1 LTISASGERDAARV
15 AAAAAGLLIAQ
26 LVAGRAVRD
35 ALFLSAFPVASL
47 PAMMLASAVAS
58 IAAALAF
65 AGALGRRAPRTVV
78 AWTLAA
84 SAAAFVAEW
93 WFAPAQPRVVAAAVY
108 LQLALLGPGA
118 ASAFWSVVNERFD
131 PHTARRVMGG
141 IGTGAAVGGALG
153 GVLAWAGTRR
163 LPVPALLLG
172 LGAANLLVLAVLR
185 RLGSAPAQGERP
197 AEAPSGLRA
206 GLRGI
211 REFSYL
217 GQLAALVALGAFAE
231 ALLDFVLKAGAA
243 RAYADGRA
251 LAAFFSL
258 FYAGVAL
265 LTLVLQVVASRR
277 ALDRLGLSGTA
288 ALQPFGVALA
298 SAAGLAVPTLATAVV
313 ARGLGSVLR
322 DSLFRSAYELSYTP
336 LPPWRKRPAKALIDV
351 AADKF
356 GSLTGA
362 GAVLVLAT
370 SPVLA
375 VRGPW
380 LLALLAMAVSLTLA
394 RRLHRGYVSALE
406 HSLRAGVVAIESDD
420 VVDATTRLTLTRA
433 ALDRASVLAEI
444 RALKG
449 EAPEPAPLSS
459 SDPLPEAV
467 AVLRSGDA
475 GRIRRLLAAS
485 SVPPAELVPLLIP
498 LLARDE
504 LFQQALRALRT
515 VSPRITGQLVDALL
529 DPAQPVL
536 VRRRVPRVLKACPT
550 PRSVD
555 GLLLSLADEE
565 FSVRRASG
573 LALAWLQ
580 RNSGVAVPV
589 DRVHAAV
596 AQELEGPATD
606 AEAQLDHVFVLLSAV
621 GDPEPLRL
629 SRWALRGDDMRLRGT
644 ALEYLEQVL
653 PDAVHRPL
661 VRRLGAARPPAVA
674 PPRSLDEVEEDL
686 RRSAAV
692 RVKPPSMR

>member
-1 LTISASGERDAARV
+1 LTTPPSGERAAARV

-84 SAAAFVAEW
+84 SAVAFVAEW
-93 WFAPAQPRVVAAAVY
+93 RFAAAQPRAVAAAVY

-118 ASAFWSVVNERFD
+118 ASAFWSAVSERFD

-153 GVLAWAGTRR
+153 GVLAWAGTRFF
-163 LPVPALLLG
+163 PVPALLLG
-172 LGAANLLVLAVLR
+172 LSAANILVLAVLR
-185 RLGSAPAQGERP
+185 RLGPAPAQGERP
-197 AEAPSGLRA
+197 AETPSGLRA
-206 GLRGI
+206 GLLGI

-231 ALLDFVLKAGAA
+231 ALLDYVLKAGAA
-243 RAYADGRA
+243 RAYADGRE

-277 ALDRLGLSGTA
+277 ALERLGLSGTA

-298 SAAGLAVPTLATAVV
+298 SAVGLALPTLATAVV

-362 GAVLVLAT
+362 GVVLALAA
-370 SPVLA
+370 SPLLS

-380 LLALLAMAVSLTLA
+380 LLALVAMAASLTLA

-406 HSLRAGVVAIESDD
+406 HSLRAGVVAIESEE

-449 EAPEPAPLSS
+449 EPPEPAPASS
-459 SDPLPEAV
+459 SDPLSQAV

-475 GRIRRLLAAS
+475 GRIRRLLSAS

-504 LFQQALRALRT
+504 LFQQVLRALRA

-529 DPAQPVL
+529 DPAQPVV

-550 PRSVD
+550 ARSMD
-555 GLLLSLADEE
+555 GLLLSLADGD

-580 RNSGVAVPV
+580 RNSGVAVPAE
-589 DRVHAAV
+589 RVHAAV
-596 AQELEGPATD
+596 AQELEAPATD
-606 AEAQLDHVFVLLSAV
+606 VEAQLDHVFALLATV
-621 GDPEPLRL
+621 GEPEPLRL
-629 SRWALRGDDMRLRGT
+629 SRWALRGDDVRLRGT

-653 PDAVHRPL
+653 PDAVHQPL
-661 VRRLGAARPPAVA
+661 VRRFGAARPPVVA
-674 PPRSLDEVEEDL
+674 RPRSLDEVEEDL
-686 RRSAAV
+686 RRSAA
-692 RVKPPSMR
+692 RAKPSSIR